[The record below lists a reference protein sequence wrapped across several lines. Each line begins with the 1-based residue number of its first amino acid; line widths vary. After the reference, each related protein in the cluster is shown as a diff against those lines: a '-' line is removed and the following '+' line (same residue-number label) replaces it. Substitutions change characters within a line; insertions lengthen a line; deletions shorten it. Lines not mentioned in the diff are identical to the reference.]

1 MTCTHEE
8 KVWRHSRYN
17 PPLCA
22 THRHLI
28 CVACGAV
35 FEEEELSEADKTFAL
50 IAGEMMKAQNETV
63 WVYDFEMP
71 RRPWWRRL
79 LDRVRGK

>member
-1 MTCTHEE
+1 MTCTHKE
-8 KVWRHSRYN
+8 KVWRHS

-22 THRHLI
+22 THRHLA
-28 CVACGAV
+28 CVTCGAV
-35 FEEEELSEADKTFAL
+35 FEEEELSEVDKAFAL
-50 IAGEMMKAQNETV
+50 IAGELIKAHNETV